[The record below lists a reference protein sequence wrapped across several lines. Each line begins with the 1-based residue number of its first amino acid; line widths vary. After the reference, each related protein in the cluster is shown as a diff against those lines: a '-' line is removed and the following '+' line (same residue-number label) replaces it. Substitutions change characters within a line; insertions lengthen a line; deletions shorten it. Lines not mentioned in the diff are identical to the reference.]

1 MKWRI
6 LKKPLQ
12 MSTAQEE
19 AMLAELKAQ
28 VEKVR
33 VACCLAAGAHPCFF
47 FFMCGVCVDT
57 DGVGKVCRRSTVT
70 ADGVGHPARERDQR
84 GER

>member
-1 MKWRI
+1 MAHFE
-6 LKKPLQ
+6 KPLQ

-33 VACCLAAGAHPCFF
+33 VACCLAAVLIPVCFF
-47 FFMCGVCVDT
+47 FYVWGVCRHRWRW
-57 DGVGKVCRRSTVT
+57 KSLPPIN
-70 ADGVGHPARERDQR
+70 GHS
-84 GER
+84 